1 MTYSRLLLVALATIV
16 YVANGNTASCQD
28 ISASEL
34 LPPTLHH
41 SDDQP
46 ATLLQPASLRG
57 SWGGSWISCT
67 TNHKGPMSAT
77 FCQLDANRY
86 QVHFRGRFFKLIPFQ
101 YTAVLNVV
109 GYEGDR
115 VLLSGS
121 HRLGPIMGTFHY
133 SAWASATQFV
143 ATYRSK
149 NDSGQFVLSRH

>member
-1 MTYSRLLLVALATIV
+1 MTFSRPLLIALASIV
-16 YVANGNTASCQD
+16 CVANGPATSGQE

-34 LPPTLHH
+34 LPPALHQ

-46 ATLLQPASLRG
+46 AVLLQPASLRG
-57 SWGGSWISCT
+57 GWSGSWISCT

-77 FCQLDANRY
+77 FCQLDAKRY

-133 SAWASATQFV
+133 SAWANATQFV

-149 NDSGQFVLSRH
+149 NDSGQFVLSRR